1 MLRAPST
8 ARKALSVLGFVAATA
23 PGLLRAQTVAPV
35 PRSAPS
41 EETYEPVAEGLF
53 RSGLRLFDAGDFDA
67 ACASLWA
74 SIHIDPKLGALLNL
88 ALCHEKQGR
97 TATAWLEFAHAAAW
111 AAELG
116 QTNRHDFAVEHG
128 AALEPRLFRVRLV
141 LPAEPVLAVEVDGE
155 SLPGEARIL
164 PVFLDP
170 GDHTITV
177 SAPGRKPHQTI
188 LHVLPGANVED
199 LRVPALQAAPEV
211 RLPPVSAPPSREGRR
226 RAPLVLGGVG
236 LVAFAFGAVSGAE
249 AIAKSYE
256 VGACSSAGSCSGPRD
271 QARAWEIGSLV
282 GFGLGAAALGVGL
295 ALWISAPPRS
305 TRGASALLLRPVGSG
320 AELGFVRVW

>member
-8 ARKALSVLGFVAATA
+8 ARKALSVLAFVAATA
-23 PGLLRAQTVAPV
+23 PCSLRAQTVV
-35 PRSAPS
+35 PPPRTAPS

-97 TATAWLEFAHAAAW
+97 TATAWLEFARAAAW

-116 QTNRHDFAVEHG
+116 QTNRHDFAAEHG

-141 LPAEPVLAVEVDGE
+141 LPAEPVLAVDVDGE
-155 SLPGEARIL
+155 PLPGEERIL
-164 PVFLDP
+164 PLFLDP

-177 SAPGRKPHQTI
+177 GAPGRKPYTAV
-188 LHVLPGANVED
+188 LHVLPGPNVEEV
-199 LRVPALQAAPEV
+199 RVPPLQAAPDV
-211 RLPPVSAPPSREGRR
+211 RPPPVPPPPREGRR
-226 RAPLVLGGVG
+226 KAPLILGGAG
-236 LVAFAFGAVSGAE
+236 LVAFAFGAVSAGE
-249 AIAKSYE
+249 AIAKLD
-256 VGACSSAGSCSGPRD
+256 GSGPRD
-271 QARAWEIGSLV
+271 QARAWEIGSVV
-282 GFGLGAAALGVGL
+282 GFSVAAAALGVGV
-295 ALWISAPPRS
+295 ALWASSPPRS
-305 TRGASALLLRPVGSG
+305 TRPLASLLLRPVGSG
-320 AELGFVRVW
+320 AGLGLVRIW